1 MRDINLQVE
10 GEALDYRRAADLA
23 KARAEREMP
32 EAMLIA
38 WNDRQRDIHSPSC
51 LKCEINNKAGWE
63 VYGRNH
69 GGCLRI
75 SINADDFVFI
85 YGLL

>member
-1 MRDINLQVE
+1 MRAINLKAE
-10 GEALDYRRAADLA
+10 GEALDYRRAAELA
-23 KARAEREMP
+23 KERAEREIP

-51 LKCEINNKAGWE
+51 LKCEIRNEAGWE

-75 SINADDFVFI
+75 SINDDDFVFI

>member
-1 MRDINLQVE
+1 MRDISLKVE
-10 GEALDYRRAADLA
+10 GEALDYGRAADLA
-23 KARAEREMP
+23 KAKAERELP
-32 EAMLIA
+32 AAILIA

-51 LKCEINNKAGWE
+51 LKCGIKNKAGWE

-75 SINADDFVFI
+75 SINDDDFVFI
-85 YGLL
+85 YGML